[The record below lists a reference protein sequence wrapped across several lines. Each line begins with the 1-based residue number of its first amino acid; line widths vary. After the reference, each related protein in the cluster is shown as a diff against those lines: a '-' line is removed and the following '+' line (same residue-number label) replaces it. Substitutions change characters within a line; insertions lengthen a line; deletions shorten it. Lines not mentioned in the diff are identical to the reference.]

1 MAESEGSDRGESQD
15 QQGSDGSLL
24 GRAFVVLCGVS
35 FLSGFFTAPFASLFP
50 VYVEADLARVPLFTA
65 YLKSVTLV
73 LGGLSAVV
81 GGRLCDL
88 VGLKRTLLVGLVGT
102 VLTGLVF
109 HASGFWILTLL
120 LVAMGVA
127 AGPWS
132 AAGQSYLISSAG
144 PRLGLGG
151 ALYFLSMT
159 MGNSLG
165 SLCTAVVKDDYSF
178 QSLGTGMVI
187 GAGLVFALAILL
199 LPASRRAP
207 ETASRPGLALWH
219 SYLPLLQRRDVH
231 LLVALRF
238 SITGFWGMASWLMT
252 LLVFRVS
259 GDASTAALF
268 SGVSLAVASC
278 CQLLT
283 GALRDRFGRFWP
295 LLISAAGIV
304 VSALGLG
311 TFSDSLPGIF
321 VFGTALTGTAWAV
334 STLVPSL
341 IAEIARPEEKSRLVG
356 LGHMVWSAAMVSG
369 YFLGGWLVELDPRL
383 PFYCG
388 ALMASVGTCCAYSL
402 CLRLDR
408 GEGQA

>member
-1 MAESEGSDRGESQD
+1 MVKSQTPAGGTLD
-15 QQGSDGSLL
+15 NQPDHDGSLL
-24 GRAFVVLCGVS
+24 GRAFVVLCAIS
-35 FLSGFFTAPFASLFP
+35 FLSGFFSAPFFLFP
-50 VYVEADLARVPLFTA
+50 VYVDADLGRAPLFTA
-65 YLKSVTLV
+65 YLKSIMLV

-88 VGLKRTLLVGLVGT
+88 VGLKRTLLIGLLGT

-109 HASGFWILTLL
+109 HASGFWVLTAL

-144 PRLGLGG
+144 SRLGLGG

-165 SLCTAVVKDDYSF
+165 SLCTGVIKDDFTF
-178 QSLGTGMVI
+178 QDLGTGMVI
-187 GAGLVFALAILL
+187 AAGMVFVLALWL
-199 LPASRRAP
+199 LPTGERAP
-207 ETASRPGLALWH
+207 VADSRSSLALWH
-219 SYLPLLQRRDVH
+219 SYLPLLRRREVH
-231 LLVALRF
+231 LLLALRF
-238 SITGFWGMASWLMT
+238 SITGFWGMASLLLP

-259 GDASTAALF
+259 GDAGVSYYFGA
-268 SGVSLAVASC
+268 VSLAVASC

-295 LLISAAGIV
+295 LLIAASGIV
-304 VSALGLG
+304 LSALGLG
-311 TFSDSLPGIF
+311 VFSDSLLGLF
-321 VFGTALTGTAWAV
+321 TFGTALTGTAWAV

-341 IAEIARPEEKSRLVG
+341 IAEIAGPEEKSRLVG

-369 YFLGGWLVELDPRL
+369 TLLGGWLVELDAAL

-388 ALMASVGTCCAYSL
+388 TLMATIGTTCAYLL